1 MHLLCAKH
9 SSGCG
14 REVGES
20 EEGIGVDLGRQEGIP
35 APMEI
40 VIQWKKRKHVIAVCL
55 VTQRPREGLKS
66 GMEQKGRPPQV
77 ISTYCMQGKGLGK
90 PSACLSS

>member
-9 SSGCG
+9 YSGCG

-35 APMEI
+35 TPMEI
-40 VIQWKKRKHVIAVCL
+40 VIQWKKLKHNSCV
-55 VTQRPREGLKS
+55 
-66 GMEQKGRPPQV
+66 
-77 ISTYCMQGKGLGK
+77 
-90 PSACLSS
+90 LSRSET